1 MKNLRELLRDADPL
15 RREPMYSRDQRDLCR
30 QAVLVVASGA
40 QPRAGVKSRSRI
52 GVVGT
57 VALMLLAA
65 SLVGLRLWSPFV
77 SEVQAA
83 IQFEIR
89 LAEERPAPGLR
100 EAKVSGSDRSVYL
113 YDEAIVTNSDIAAA
127 RVVPGG
133 GPAQYYVHVKF
144 NAAGAEKMRAATQ
157 NHIGTHLAML
167 INGQVTAA
175 PMLRTAISTSAVISG
190 NFTRAQAER
199 IVNGI
204 GIR

>member
-1 MKNLRELLRDADPL
+1 MKNVRELLRYADPL
-15 RREPMYSRDQRDLCR
+15 RREPMYSRDQRDSCR
-30 QAVLVVASGA
+30 QAVLAVASGTR
-40 QPRAGVKSRSRI
+40 PRTGVKSRSRI
-52 GVVGT
+52 GVGGT
-57 VALMLLAA
+57 VALLLLAA

-77 SEVQAA
+77 SDVQAA

-100 EAKVSGSDRSVYL
+100 EAKLSGSGRSVYL
-113 YDEAIVTNSDIAAA
+113 YDEAIVTNSDIADA

-133 GPAQYYVHVKF
+133 GPAQYYVDVKF
-144 NAAGAEKMRAATQ
+144 NEAGVAKMRAATQ
-157 NHIGTHLAML
+157 NHIGKHLAML

-175 PMLRTAISTSAVISG
+175 PVLRTAIGTSAVITG